1 MQIQTG
7 TRLGPYEIDRLL
19 GAGGM
24 GAVYKARDTRLHRTV
39 AVKVLAP
46 ELASDAAF
54 KARFEREARTISA
67 LNHPHICVLHDIGA
81 HDDVDY
87 LVFEHLEGQTLAERL
102 QQDSRGLKLAD
113 ALRIA
118 VGVAD
123 ALDAAHRH
131 GIIHRD
137 VKPGNIMLTA
147 GGPKL
152 LDFGLA
158 KQPDGGRA
166 AAMTSLATR
175 PGTSTAQ
182 GTIVG
187 TLQYMAPEQIQ
198 AQPVDARTDIFSL
211 GAVLYEMVTGRK
223 AFEAQ
228 SQASLI
234 AKILETDPPTVSS
247 LAPASPPALEH
258 VVRRCLAKAPEDRWQ
273 TARDVVLELKWIQEN
288 ETSVAALAPR
298 RRRMHP
304 WLPWVV
310 AAAASLGTASIWALR
325 PRATEPARAPV
336 RFDVPL
342 PPKMLPLAEWQGAP
356 SLSPDGRNVVVA
368 AAVEGRMQLLLRPL
382 DDTTFQPLPGTDD
395 ARVPFWSPDS
405 RSIAFFA
412 SGKLRRIA
420 VTGGPAAAICDAGD
434 VTYGGSW
441 SEAGVILFSMG
452 GVIYRVAESGGAAV
466 AVTSIDGT
474 KKDGEHRY
482 PHFLPDG
489 QSFLFTVVG
498 REQGIYAGILGAP
511 TTKLVVSDGAQSAF
525 VPPSSL
531 IFMRGQSLVAVPF
544 DTRRLQVTGREQKV
558 ADHALGGISATP
570 TGTLVFRPAG
580 VSITQLQWFA
590 RDGRRLT
597 SVGPSG
603 PYQQM
608 ALSPSGRRLALQRGE
623 PSTTALSG
631 TDIWMMDLT
640 TGVLS
645 RLTSDP
651 DFDGDPSW
659 SPDERSIAFTTR
671 RPGRMSLFKKDLS
684 TGAETPLTNFG
695 FPVNL
700 DEWTPDGRFVI
711 FRNLGRAIQALP
723 LVGERTPRIIVD
735 TPLAIEDQVHVSP
748 DGRWIA
754 FNSNESGRWE
764 VYVASFPDF
773 LGKRQI
779 STDGGVQPMWRSNGR
794 ELFYLDPRGQ
804 LMMVTSGA
812 DADFGVPRALFQA
825 RINPTPH
832 LGEYGVAPDGQSFL
846 FLEPVGPPPP
856 AFAFIVN
863 WQADAAVK

>member
-1 MQIQTG
+1 M
-7 TRLGPYEIDRLL
+7 LG
-19 GAGGM
+19 GGGM
-24 GAVYKARDTRLHRTV
+24 GEVYKARDTRLDRTV

-81 HDDVDY
+81 EDGVDY

-102 QQDSRGLKLAD
+102 QQDSRGLRLAD

-123 ALDAAHRH
+123 ALDAAHRQ

-137 VKPGNIMLTA
+137 VKPGNIILTA

-158 KQPDGGRA
+158 KQPDGGRTA
-166 AAMTSLATR
+166 ALASLATR

-198 AQPVDARTDIFSL
+198 AQPVDARTDIFAL

-234 AKILETDPPTVSS
+234 AKILETNPPTVSS
-247 LAPASPPALEH
+247 LAPASPPALDH

-273 TARDVVLELKWIQEN
+273 TARDVLLELRWIQDN
-288 ETSVAALAPR
+288 EASGAALAPHP
-298 RRRMHP
+298 RRMRR
-304 WLPWVV
+304 WLPWGV
-310 AAAASLGTASIWALR
+310 AAAASLAAASTWALR
-325 PRATEPARAPV
+325 PPSTGPARPPV

-342 PPKMLPLAEWQGAP
+342 PPKMQPLAEWQGAP
-356 SLSPDGRNVVVA
+356 SLSPDGRYVAVA
-368 AAVEGRMQLLLRPL
+368 ASVEGRMQLLLRPL
-382 DDTTFQPLPGTDD
+382 DDTAFQALPGTDD

-412 SGKLRRIA
+412 GGKLRRVA
-420 VTGGPAAAICDAGD
+420 ATGGPATTICDAGD
-434 VTYGGSW
+434 ITYGGSW
-441 SEAGVILFSMG
+441 SEAGVILFSMR
-452 GVIYRVAESGGAAV
+452 GVIYRVAESGGAPV
-466 AVTSIDGT
+466 AVTSIDATG
-474 KKDGEHRY
+474 DGEHRY

-489 QSFLFTVVG
+489 QSFLFTVLG
-498 REQGIYAGILGAP
+498 REQGIHVGTIGAP

-531 IFMRGQSLVAVPF
+531 IFIRGQSLVAVPF
-544 DTRRLQVTGREQKV
+544 DTRRLQVTGRERKV
-558 ADHALGGISATP
+558 ADHAVGGVSAAP
-570 TGTLVFRPAG
+570 NGTLVFRPAG

-590 RDGRRLT
+590 RDGRRLS
-597 SVGPSG
+597 SVGASG

-623 PSTTALSG
+623 ASTVTVGG
-631 TDIWMMDLT
+631 TDIWMIDLT

-659 SPDERSIAFTTR
+659 SPDERSMAFTTR
-671 RPGRMSLFKKDLS
+671 RTGRLSLFQKDLS
-684 TGAETPLTNFG
+684 TGAEAPLANLP
-695 FPVNL
+695 FPATL

-735 TPLAIEDQVHVSP
+735 TPLAIEDQAHVSP

-773 LGKRQI
+773 IRKRQI
-779 STDGGVQPMWRSNGR
+779 STDGGVQPVWRSNGQ

-804 LMMVTSGA
+804 LMMVTSGP
-812 DADFGVPRALFQA
+812 DADFGVPRALFQTSL
-825 RINPTPH
+825 NPTPH
-832 LGEYGVAPDGQSFL
+832 LGEYGVAPGGQSFL
-846 FLEPVGPPPP
+846 FLEPVGPPPA

-863 WQADAAVK
+863 WQPDSVVK